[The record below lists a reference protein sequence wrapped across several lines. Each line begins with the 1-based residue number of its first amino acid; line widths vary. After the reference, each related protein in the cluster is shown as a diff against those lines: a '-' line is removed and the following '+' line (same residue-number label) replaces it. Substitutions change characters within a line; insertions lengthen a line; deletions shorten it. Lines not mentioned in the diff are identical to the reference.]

1 VDWSWPACRHDNR
14 RRAHVPCSAAQELM
28 QRIAAPQL
36 HLPTLWKN
44 AHDRTPHAQ
53 PGSARAN
60 GGSGGITSSRYQR
73 VVRH

>member
-1 VDWSWPACRHDNR
+1 
-14 RRAHVPCSAAQELM
+14 M

-44 AHDRTPHAQ
+44 AHDRTPHAK